1 MKREDFLKDLI
12 IKQFGSI
19 RKFSDHIGIASSTI
33 TSMLSRGVGG
43 TSVDTVI
50 NVCEALGISVEELQS
65 IVDDNMSEKE
75 PIKPTTIAAHLPDGV
90 ELTEEEQEQ
99 LDEYIQFILSR
110 RKY

>member
-1 MKREDFLKDLI
+1 MTREEFLKDLI

-19 RKFSDHIGIASSTI
+19 RKFSDHIETPSSTI

-50 NVCEALGISVEELQS
+50 RVCQELGITVEELQN
-65 IVDDNMSEKE
+65 IEGNNITEKDKEE
-75 PIKPTTIAAHLPDGV
+75 PKTIAAHLPEGV
-90 ELTEEEQEQ
+90 ELTEEEQND

-110 RKY
+110 RKK